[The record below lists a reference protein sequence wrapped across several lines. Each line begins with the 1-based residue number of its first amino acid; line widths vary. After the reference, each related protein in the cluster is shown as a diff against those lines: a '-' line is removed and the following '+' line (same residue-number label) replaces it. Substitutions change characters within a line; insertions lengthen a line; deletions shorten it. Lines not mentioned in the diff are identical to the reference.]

1 MQNNQVSPPFAPESP
16 PFAPGSP
23 GFAPGSPAFMSG
35 GNVDQDF
42 AIGEIVYMRGGKD
55 ANVPHKIIKNG
66 DKFLTLESLM
76 PFANDP
82 IQVVYKNEVCRQA
95 DIPDVHAYQQDA
107 MFNQPRI
114 QNYEQP
120 SLAMPGQSGITFA
133 PNIKIVNGNDN
144 STDNTPATNSASSE
158 NPMFTKPI
166 IQVGGSGKTE
176 VTKVD
181 SKEAPVSSGGEP
193 PAGFFDSVK
202 NFVIKK
208 LG

>member
-1 MQNNQVSPPFAPESP
+1 
-16 PFAPGSP
+16 
-23 GFAPGSPAFMSG
+23 MSG
-35 GNVDQDF
+35 GTVDQDF
-42 AIGEIVYMRGGKD
+42 VIGETVYLRGGKD
-55 ANVPHKIIKNG
+55 PNVPHKIIKNG
-66 DKFLTLESLM
+66 DKFLTVESLM

-95 DIPDVHAYQQDA
+95 DIPDVHAYEQAA

-120 SLAMPGQSGITFA
+120 GLAMPGQSGITFA

-158 NPMFTKPI
+158 NAMFTKPI

>member
-1 MQNNQVSPPFAPESP
+1 MNG
-16 PFAPGSP
+16 GSHDRF
-23 GFAPGSPAFMSG
+23 G
-35 GNVDQDF
+35 DTDF
-42 AIGEIVYMRGGKD
+42 AIGETVYLRGGKD

-66 DKFLTLESLM
+66 GKFLTVESLM

-95 DIPDVHAYQQDA
+95 DIPDVHAYEQAA

-120 SLAMPGQSGITFA
+120 RLAIPGQSGITFA

-144 STDNTPATNSASSE
+144 STDNTPATAE
-158 NPMFTKPI
+158 NAMFTKPI
-166 IQVGGSGKTE
+166 IQVGGTSKPE
-176 VTKVD
+176 IAKVD
-181 SKEAPVSSGGEP
+181 SNEKPLESVGGEP
-193 PAGFFDSVK
+193 PPGFFDSVK